1 MNFKQQESLSKKKSN
16 KTLLLRGD
24 KINVN
29 KTKSI
34 PNTPTSSKLQHVG
47 LSARI
52 HTVNGTEKHEKLL
65 DPKNKRITRIQ
76 QMSLDSE
83 PKHLYRKASQ
93 LTIQSDS
100 DLANFI
106 QIQTTRTTRERKF
119 EDQNPLNTPNR
130 QFMGKEQKINKF
142 QECEQQKNN
151 KILDLLLLNTQ
162 QLKDIFQKVKAPQIR
177 QKPKINNI
185 KGFPSDFFSIQ

>member
-1 MNFKQQESLSKKKSN
+1 MNFKQQQSLSKIKSN
-16 KTLLLRGD
+16 KTLLFKGD
-24 KINVN
+24 KIKVN

-34 PNTPTSSKLQHVG
+34 PNTPTSSKLQHIG
-47 LSARI
+47 SHARI
-52 HTVNGTEKHEKLL
+52 HTVIESENKEKILE
-65 DPKNKRITRIQ
+65 PNNKRITRIQ
-76 QMSLDSE
+76 QISLDSE
-83 PKHLYRKASQ
+83 PKHLFRKASQ

-106 QIQTTRTTRERKF
+106 QIQTTRTTRELKL
-119 EDQNPLNTPNR
+119 EKQNDIKTPNK
-130 QFMGKEQKINKF
+130 FFIGKEQKINKF
-142 QECEQQKNN
+142 QECESQKNN

-162 QLKDIFQKVKAPQIR
+162 QLKDIFQKTKEPQIR